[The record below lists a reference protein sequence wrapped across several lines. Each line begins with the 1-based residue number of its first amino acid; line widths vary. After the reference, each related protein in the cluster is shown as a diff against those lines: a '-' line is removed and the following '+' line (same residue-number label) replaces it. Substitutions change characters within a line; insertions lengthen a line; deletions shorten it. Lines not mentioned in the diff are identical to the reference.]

1 MEPSLPSNI
10 RCDDNS
16 DTIEQVALF
25 MGQCLDGLDRLDML
39 HLKDIDNTDLLITMV
54 LAMDFVRN
62 TATSAGDITI
72 KQFWTAFSAA
82 SMTNR
87 TSSHPLIASMKD
99 NRGFSSRID
108 QLSWAHLSVYL
119 VQAIVVTYDLAGS
132 MNRHMMELGPWRR
145 SCAERLLTMLDDDF
159 IDKLDAAASSSSPAT
174 TSIQQPTSRE
184 PLRTDENAPPKTSR
198 RIVPM
203 CSLASLSTPLAV
215 VGVAAP
221 QGRTEGK
228 RCISSGA
235 DSDGVNNLTAK
246 KPPSLA
252 KKMRT
257 MSHSSERILADV
269 SEFLDGMDAHT
280 ATDNKEKT
288 SRVDDESKPLSRADS
303 SSGAFYFSSAEG
315 HKRYERNGVAAAE
328 EGAEPGAE
336 RRLYRRKFSSTTHF

>member
-1 MEPSLPSNI
+1 
-10 RCDDNS
+10 
-16 DTIEQVALF
+16 
-25 MGQCLDGLDRLDML
+25 
-39 HLKDIDNTDLLITMV
+39 LKDIDNTDLLITMV

-108 QLSWAHLSVYL
+108 QLSWAHLCVYL
-119 VQAIVVTYDLAGS
+119 VQAMVVTYDLADS
-132 MNRHMMELGPWRR
+132 MNRHMMKLDPWRR
-145 SCAERLLTMLDDDF
+145 SCVERLLTMLDDDF
-159 IDKLDAAASSSSPAT
+159 IVKLDAAASLSSPAT

-184 PLRTDENAPPKTSR
+184 PMLIDENAPPKTSR

-203 CSLASLSTPLAV
+203 CSLANLSTPLTSV

-246 KPPSLA
+246 KAPSSA

-280 ATDNKEKT
+280 ATGNKDKKT